1 MKRIFSRIRFLPLTI
16 FAATL
21 MLTVKVGDIWDGFD
35 GLINGTINIA
45 EAVAQTAEEGAKP
58 AAKDD
63 GQPADGEKTAEGA
76 VPAALK
82 DEPQGQISKLITD
95 DPTLLTQ
102 AEIDLLQQLA
112 ERRQGNL
119 DGFDG
124 LINGTIQIA
133 EAVAQTA
140 EEGAKP
146 AAKDDGQPADGEKTA
161 EEAVPAALKDEPQG
175 QISKLITDDPTLLTQ
190 AEIDLL
196 QQLAERRQVLES
208 REQEL
213 EIRTGLLAA
222 AESRI
227 DKKVEELR
235 VLRETISGLIKTFD
249 AQQDAKLLSLV
260 KIYES
265 MKPKEAARIFEELEM
280 DTLLEVAERMKERKL
295 APIMAKMD
303 PEKARDMTVELSR
316 LRQLP
321 TVGQQAGG

>member
-21 MLTVKVGDIWDGFD
+21 MLTVKIGDIWDGFD
-35 GLINGTINIA
+35 GHINGTIQVSEAIA
-45 EAVAQTAEEGAKP
+45 QPAEEDAKP
-58 AAKDD
+58 AAKD
-63 GQPADGEKTAEGA
+63 GQPAAGEKTAEQA

-82 DEPQGQISKLITD
+82 DEPQGQISKLITN
-95 DPTLLTQ
+95 DPTLLT
-102 AEIDLLQQLA
+102 
-112 ERRQGNL
+112 
-119 DGFDG
+119 
-124 LINGTIQIA
+124 
-133 EAVAQTA
+133 
-140 EEGAKP
+140 P
-146 AAKDDGQPADGEKTA
+146 
-161 EEAVPAALKDEPQG
+161 
-175 QISKLITDDPTLLTQ
+175 

-208 REQEL
+208 REQEF

-227 DKKVEELR
+227 DKKVEELK

-260 KIYES
+260 KIYEN
-265 MKPKEAARIFEELEM
+265 MKPKEAARIFEALEM

-321 TVGQQAGG
+321 PVGQQAGG

>member
-1 MKRIFSRIRFLPLTI
+1 MKRIFSRIKFLPLTI

-21 MLTVKVGDIWDGFD
+21 MLTVKIGDIWDGFD
-35 GLINGTINIA
+35 GLINGTIQVSEAIA
-45 EAVAQTAEEGAKP
+45 QPAEEGAKP
-58 AAKDD
+58 AAKD
-63 GQPADGEKTAEGA
+63 GQPAAGEKTAEQA

-82 DEPQGQISKLITD
+82 DEPQGQISKLITN
-95 DPTLLTQ
+95 DPTLLT
-102 AEIDLLQQLA
+102 
-112 ERRQGNL
+112 
-119 DGFDG
+119 
-124 LINGTIQIA
+124 
-133 EAVAQTA
+133 
-140 EEGAKP
+140 P
-146 AAKDDGQPADGEKTA
+146 
-161 EEAVPAALKDEPQG
+161 
-175 QISKLITDDPTLLTQ
+175 

-208 REQEL
+208 REQEF

-227 DKKVEELR
+227 DKKVEELK

-260 KIYES
+260 KIYEN
-265 MKPKEAARIFEELEM
+265 MKPKEAARIFEALEM

-295 APIMAKMD
+295 APIMAKMH

-321 TVGQQAGG
+321 PVGQQAGG

>member
-21 MLTVKVGDIWDGFD
+21 MLTVKIGDIWDGFD
-35 GLINGTINIA
+35 GLINGTIQVSEAIA
-45 EAVAQTAEEGAKP
+45 QPAEEDAKP
-58 AAKDD
+58 AAKD
-63 GQPADGEKTAEGA
+63 GQPTAGEKTAEQA

-82 DEPQGQISKLITD
+82 DEPQGQISKLITN
-95 DPTLLTQ
+95 DPTLLT
-102 AEIDLLQQLA
+102 
-112 ERRQGNL
+112 
-119 DGFDG
+119 
-124 LINGTIQIA
+124 
-133 EAVAQTA
+133 
-140 EEGAKP
+140 P
-146 AAKDDGQPADGEKTA
+146 
-161 EEAVPAALKDEPQG
+161 
-175 QISKLITDDPTLLTQ
+175 

-208 REQEL
+208 REQEFEL
-213 EIRTGLLAA
+213 RTGLLAA
-222 AESRI
+222 AEFRI
-227 DKKVEELR
+227 DKKVEELK

-260 KIYES
+260 KIYEN
-265 MKPKEAARIFEELEM
+265 MKPKEAAKIFEELDM

-295 APIMAKMD
+295 APIMAKMH

>member
-1 MKRIFSRIRFLPLTI
+1 MKRIFSRIKFLPLTI

-21 MLTVKVGDIWDGFD
+21 MLTVKIGDIWDGFD
-35 GLINGTINIA
+35 GHINGTIQVSEAIA
-45 EAVAQTAEEGAKP
+45 QPAEEDAKP
-58 AAKDD
+58 AAKD
-63 GQPADGEKTAEGA
+63 GQPTAGEKTAEQA

-82 DEPQGQISKLITD
+82 DEPQGQISKLITN
-95 DPTLLTQ
+95 DPTLLT
-102 AEIDLLQQLA
+102 
-112 ERRQGNL
+112 
-119 DGFDG
+119 
-124 LINGTIQIA
+124 
-133 EAVAQTA
+133 
-140 EEGAKP
+140 P
-146 AAKDDGQPADGEKTA
+146 
-161 EEAVPAALKDEPQG
+161 
-175 QISKLITDDPTLLTQ
+175 

-208 REQEL
+208 REQEFEL
-213 EIRTGLLAA
+213 RTGLLAA

-227 DKKVEELR
+227 DKKVEELK

-260 KIYES
+260 KIYEN
-265 MKPKEAARIFEELEM
+265 MKPKEAAKIFEELEM

-295 APIMAKMD
+295 APIMAKMH

>member
-21 MLTVKVGDIWDGFD
+21 MLTLKIGDIWDGFD
-35 GLINGTINIA
+35 GLINGTIQVS
-45 EAVAQTAEEGAKP
+45 EAVAQTAEESAKP
-58 AAKDD
+58 APGA
-63 GQPADGEKTAEGA
+63 GQPADREKTAEEA
-76 VPAALK
+76 VPSALK
-82 DEPQGQISKLITD
+82 DKPQGQISKLITN
-95 DPTLLTQ
+95 DPTLLT
-102 AEIDLLQQLA
+102 
-112 ERRQGNL
+112 
-119 DGFDG
+119 
-124 LINGTIQIA
+124 
-133 EAVAQTA
+133 
-140 EEGAKP
+140 P
-146 AAKDDGQPADGEKTA
+146 
-161 EEAVPAALKDEPQG
+161 
-175 QISKLITDDPTLLTQ
+175 

-213 EIRTGLLAA
+213 EIRSGLLAA

-227 DKKVEELR
+227 DKKVEELK

-260 KIYES
+260 KIYEN
-265 MKPKEAARIFEELEM
+265 MKPKEAARIFEEFEM

-321 TVGQQAGG
+321 LAGQQAGG

>member
-21 MLTVKVGDIWDGFD
+21 MLTVKIGDIWDGFD
-35 GLINGTINIA
+35 GLINGTIQVSEAIA
-45 EAVAQTAEEGAKP
+45 QPAEEDAKP
-58 AAKDD
+58 AAKD
-63 GQPADGEKTAEGA
+63 GQPAAGEKTAEQA

-82 DEPQGQISKLITD
+82 DEPQGQISKLITN
-95 DPTLLTQ
+95 DPTLLT
-102 AEIDLLQQLA
+102 
-112 ERRQGNL
+112 
-119 DGFDG
+119 
-124 LINGTIQIA
+124 
-133 EAVAQTA
+133 
-140 EEGAKP
+140 P
-146 AAKDDGQPADGEKTA
+146 
-161 EEAVPAALKDEPQG
+161 
-175 QISKLITDDPTLLTQ
+175 

-208 REQEL
+208 REQEFEL
-213 EIRTGLLAA
+213 RTGLLAA

-227 DKKVEELR
+227 DKKVEELK

-260 KIYES
+260 KIYEN
-265 MKPKEAARIFEELEM
+265 MKPKEAAKIFEELGM

-295 APIMAKMD
+295 APIMAKMH

-321 TVGQQAGG
+321 PVGQQAGG

>member
-21 MLTVKVGDIWDGFD
+21 MLTVKIGDIWDGFD
-35 GLINGTINIA
+35 GHINGTIQVSEAIA
-45 EAVAQTAEEGAKP
+45 QPAEEDAKP
-58 AAKDD
+58 AAKD
-63 GQPADGEKTAEGA
+63 GQPAAGEKTAEQA

-82 DEPQGQISKLITD
+82 DEPQGQISKLITN
-95 DPTLLTQ
+95 DPTLLT
-102 AEIDLLQQLA
+102 
-112 ERRQGNL
+112 
-119 DGFDG
+119 
-124 LINGTIQIA
+124 
-133 EAVAQTA
+133 
-140 EEGAKP
+140 P
-146 AAKDDGQPADGEKTA
+146 
-161 EEAVPAALKDEPQG
+161 
-175 QISKLITDDPTLLTQ
+175 

-208 REQEL
+208 REQEF

-227 DKKVEELR
+227 DKKVEELK

-260 KIYES
+260 KIYEN
-265 MKPKEAARIFEELEM
+265 MKPKEAAKIFEELEM

-295 APIMAKMD
+295 APIMAKMH

-321 TVGQQAGG
+321 PVGQQAGG

>member
-21 MLTVKVGDIWDGFD
+21 MLTVKIGDIWDGFD
-35 GLINGTINIA
+35 GLINGTIQVSEAIA
-45 EAVAQTAEEGAKP
+45 QPAEEDAKP
-58 AAKDD
+58 AAKD
-63 GQPADGEKTAEGA
+63 GQPTAGEKTAEQA

-82 DEPQGQISKLITD
+82 DEPQGQISKLITN
-95 DPTLLTQ
+95 DPTLLT
-102 AEIDLLQQLA
+102 
-112 ERRQGNL
+112 
-119 DGFDG
+119 
-124 LINGTIQIA
+124 
-133 EAVAQTA
+133 
-140 EEGAKP
+140 P
-146 AAKDDGQPADGEKTA
+146 
-161 EEAVPAALKDEPQG
+161 
-175 QISKLITDDPTLLTQ
+175 

-196 QQLAERRQVLES
+196 QQLAERRQVLET
-208 REQEL
+208 REQEFK
-213 EIRTGLLAA
+213 IRTGLLAA

-227 DKKVEELR
+227 DKKVEELK

-260 KIYES
+260 KIYEN
-265 MKPKEAARIFEELEM
+265 MKPKEAAKIFEELEM

-295 APIMAKMD
+295 APIMAKMH

>member
-21 MLTVKVGDIWDGFD
+21 MLTVKIGDIWDGFD
-35 GLINGTINIA
+35 GHINGTIQVSEAIA
-45 EAVAQTAEEGAKP
+45 QPAEEDAKP
-58 AAKDD
+58 AAKD
-63 GQPADGEKTAEGA
+63 GQPTAGEKTAEQA

-82 DEPQGQISKLITD
+82 DEPQGQISKLITN
-95 DPTLLTQ
+95 DPTLLT
-102 AEIDLLQQLA
+102 
-112 ERRQGNL
+112 
-119 DGFDG
+119 
-124 LINGTIQIA
+124 
-133 EAVAQTA
+133 
-140 EEGAKP
+140 P
-146 AAKDDGQPADGEKTA
+146 
-161 EEAVPAALKDEPQG
+161 
-175 QISKLITDDPTLLTQ
+175 

-208 REQEL
+208 REQEF

-227 DKKVEELR
+227 DKKVEELK

-260 KIYES
+260 KIYEN
-265 MKPKEAARIFEELEM
+265 MKPKEAARIFEALEM

-321 TVGQQAGG
+321 PVGQQAGG

>member
-21 MLTVKVGDIWDGFD
+21 MLTVKIGDIWDGFD
-35 GLINGTINIA
+35 GLMNGTIQVSEAIA
-45 EAVAQTAEEGAKP
+45 QPAEEDAKP
-58 AAKDD
+58 AAKD
-63 GQPADGEKTAEGA
+63 GQPAAGEKTAEQA

-82 DEPQGQISKLITD
+82 DEPQGQISKLITN
-95 DPTLLTQ
+95 DPTLLT
-102 AEIDLLQQLA
+102 
-112 ERRQGNL
+112 
-119 DGFDG
+119 
-124 LINGTIQIA
+124 
-133 EAVAQTA
+133 
-140 EEGAKP
+140 P
-146 AAKDDGQPADGEKTA
+146 
-161 EEAVPAALKDEPQG
+161 
-175 QISKLITDDPTLLTQ
+175 

-208 REQEL
+208 REQEFEL
-213 EIRTGLLAA
+213 RTGLLAA

-227 DKKVEELR
+227 DKKVEELK

-260 KIYES
+260 KIYEN
-265 MKPKEAARIFEELEM
+265 MKPKEAAKIFEELGM

-295 APIMAKMD
+295 APIMAKMH

>member
-1 MKRIFSRIRFLPLTI
+1 MTMKRIFSRIKFLPLTI

-21 MLTVKVGDIWDGFD
+21 MLTVKIGDIWDGFD
-35 GLINGTINIA
+35 GHINGTIQVSEAIA
-45 EAVAQTAEEGAKP
+45 QPAEEDAKP
-58 AAKDD
+58 AAKD
-63 GQPADGEKTAEGA
+63 GQPAAGEKTAEQA

-82 DEPQGQISKLITD
+82 DEPQGQISKLITN
-95 DPTLLTQ
+95 DPTLLT
-102 AEIDLLQQLA
+102 
-112 ERRQGNL
+112 
-119 DGFDG
+119 
-124 LINGTIQIA
+124 
-133 EAVAQTA
+133 
-140 EEGAKP
+140 P
-146 AAKDDGQPADGEKTA
+146 
-161 EEAVPAALKDEPQG
+161 
-175 QISKLITDDPTLLTQ
+175 

-208 REQEL
+208 REQEFEL
-213 EIRTGLLAA
+213 RTGLLAA

-227 DKKVEELR
+227 DKKVEELK

-260 KIYES
+260 KIYEN
-265 MKPKEAARIFEELEM
+265 MKPKEAAKIFEELEM

-295 APIMAKMD
+295 APIMAKMH

>member
-1 MKRIFSRIRFLPLTI
+1 MKRIFSRIKFLPLTI

-21 MLTVKVGDIWDGFD
+21 MLTVKIGDIWDGFD
-35 GLINGTINIA
+35 GLINGTIQVSEAIA
-45 EAVAQTAEEGAKP
+45 QPAEEDAKP
-58 AAKDD
+58 AAKD
-63 GQPADGEKTAEGA
+63 GQPAAGEKTAEQA

-82 DEPQGQISKLITD
+82 DEPQGQISKLITN
-95 DPTLLTQ
+95 DPTLLT
-102 AEIDLLQQLA
+102 
-112 ERRQGNL
+112 
-119 DGFDG
+119 
-124 LINGTIQIA
+124 
-133 EAVAQTA
+133 
-140 EEGAKP
+140 P
-146 AAKDDGQPADGEKTA
+146 
-161 EEAVPAALKDEPQG
+161 
-175 QISKLITDDPTLLTQ
+175 

-208 REQEL
+208 REQEFEL
-213 EIRTGLLAA
+213 RTGLLAA

-227 DKKVEELR
+227 DKKVEELK

-260 KIYES
+260 KIYEN
-265 MKPKEAARIFEELEM
+265 MKPKEAARIFEALEM

-321 TVGQQAGG
+321 PVGQQAGG

>member
-21 MLTVKVGDIWDGFD
+21 MLTVKIGDIWDGFD
-35 GLINGTINIA
+35 GHINGTIQVSEAIA
-45 EAVAQTAEEGAKP
+45 QPAEEDAKP
-58 AAKDD
+58 AAKD
-63 GQPADGEKTAEGA
+63 GQPTAGEKTAEQA

-82 DEPQGQISKLITD
+82 DEPQGQISKLITN
-95 DPTLLTQ
+95 DPTLLT
-102 AEIDLLQQLA
+102 
-112 ERRQGNL
+112 
-119 DGFDG
+119 
-124 LINGTIQIA
+124 
-133 EAVAQTA
+133 
-140 EEGAKP
+140 P
-146 AAKDDGQPADGEKTA
+146 
-161 EEAVPAALKDEPQG
+161 
-175 QISKLITDDPTLLTQ
+175 

-208 REQEL
+208 REQEF

-227 DKKVEELR
+227 DKKVEELK

-260 KIYES
+260 KIYEN
-265 MKPKEAARIFEELEM
+265 MKPKEAAKIFEELQM

-295 APIMAKMD
+295 APIMAKMH

-321 TVGQQAGG
+321 PVGQQAGG

>member
-21 MLTVKVGDIWDGFD
+21 MLTVKIGDIWDGFD
-35 GLINGTINIA
+35 GHINGTIQVSEAIA
-45 EAVAQTAEEGAKP
+45 QPAEEDAKP
-58 AAKDD
+58 AAKD
-63 GQPADGEKTAEGA
+63 GQPAAGEKTAEQA

-82 DEPQGQISKLITD
+82 DEPQGQISKLITN
-95 DPTLLTQ
+95 DPTLLT
-102 AEIDLLQQLA
+102 
-112 ERRQGNL
+112 
-119 DGFDG
+119 
-124 LINGTIQIA
+124 
-133 EAVAQTA
+133 
-140 EEGAKP
+140 P
-146 AAKDDGQPADGEKTA
+146 
-161 EEAVPAALKDEPQG
+161 
-175 QISKLITDDPTLLTQ
+175 

-208 REQEL
+208 REQEF

-227 DKKVEELR
+227 DKKVEELK

-260 KIYES
+260 KIYEN
-265 MKPKEAARIFEELEM
+265 MKPKEAARIFEALEM

-295 APIMAKMD
+295 APIMAKMH

>member
-21 MLTVKVGDIWDGFD
+21 MLTVKIGDIWDGFD
-35 GLINGTINIA
+35 GLINGTIQVS
-45 EAVAQTAEEGAKP
+45 EAVAQTAEESAKP
-58 AAKDD
+58 APGD
-63 GQPADGEKTAEGA
+63 GQPA
-76 VPAALK
+76 
-82 DEPQGQISKLITD
+82 
-95 DPTLLTQ
+95 
-102 AEIDLLQQLA
+102 
-112 ERRQGNL
+112 N
-119 DGFDG
+119 
-124 LINGTIQIA
+124 
-133 EAVAQTA
+133 
-140 EEGAKP
+140 
-146 AAKDDGQPADGEKTA
+146 GEKTA
-161 EEAVPAALKDEPQG
+161 EEAVPAPLKDEPQD
-175 QISKLITDDPTLLTQ
+175 QMSKLITDDPTLLTQ

-196 QQLAERRQVLES
+196 QQLAERRQVLEF

-227 DKKVEELR
+227 DKKVEELK

-265 MKPKEAARIFEELEM
+265 MKPKEAARIFEELNM

-295 APIMAKMD
+295 APIMAKMNPD
-303 PEKARDMTVELSR
+303 KAREMTVELAR

-321 TVGQQAGG
+321 TVGERVGG

>member
-21 MLTVKVGDIWDGFD
+21 MLTVKIGDIWDGFD
-35 GLINGTINIA
+35 GLINGTIQVSEAIA
-45 EAVAQTAEEGAKP
+45 QPAEEDAKP
-58 AAKDD
+58 AAKD
-63 GQPADGEKTAEGA
+63 GQPAAGEKTAEQA

-82 DEPQGQISKLITD
+82 DEPQGPISKLITN
-95 DPTLLTQ
+95 DPTLLT
-102 AEIDLLQQLA
+102 
-112 ERRQGNL
+112 
-119 DGFDG
+119 
-124 LINGTIQIA
+124 
-133 EAVAQTA
+133 
-140 EEGAKP
+140 P
-146 AAKDDGQPADGEKTA
+146 
-161 EEAVPAALKDEPQG
+161 
-175 QISKLITDDPTLLTQ
+175 

-208 REQEL
+208 REQEFEL
-213 EIRTGLLAA
+213 RTGLLAA

-227 DKKVEELR
+227 DKKVEELK

-260 KIYES
+260 KIYEN
-265 MKPKEAARIFEELEM
+265 MKPKEAAKIFEELEM

-295 APIMAKMD
+295 APIMAKMH

>member
-1 MKRIFSRIRFLPLTI
+1 MKRIFSRIKFLPLTI

-21 MLTVKVGDIWDGFD
+21 MLTVKIGDIWDGFD
-35 GLINGTINIA
+35 GHINGTIQVSEAIA
-45 EAVAQTAEEGAKP
+45 QPAEEDAKP
-58 AAKDD
+58 AAKD
-63 GQPADGEKTAEGA
+63 GQPAAGEKTAEQA

-82 DEPQGQISKLITD
+82 DEPQGQISKLITN
-95 DPTLLTQ
+95 DPTLLT
-102 AEIDLLQQLA
+102 
-112 ERRQGNL
+112 
-119 DGFDG
+119 
-124 LINGTIQIA
+124 
-133 EAVAQTA
+133 
-140 EEGAKP
+140 P
-146 AAKDDGQPADGEKTA
+146 
-161 EEAVPAALKDEPQG
+161 
-175 QISKLITDDPTLLTQ
+175 

-208 REQEL
+208 REQEF

-227 DKKVEELR
+227 DKKVEELK

-260 KIYES
+260 KIYEN
-265 MKPKEAARIFEELEM
+265 MKPKEAAKIFEELEM

-295 APIMAKMD
+295 APIMAKMH